1 MNPDIVSAPEP
12 APVAAGTTPAQSA
25 MIAPPGGGRLAS
37 MDAYRGFVMF
47 LMMAEVL
54 HLSRVARAVP
64 ESGFWQFLGEQQ
76 SHVEWLGCTLHDL
89 IQPSFSFLVG
99 VALPFSIASR
109 MARGQSRSAMTWHA
123 LWRAVLLI
131 LLGVFLRSTGE
142 NTTSTNWTFEDT
154 LTQIGLGYAFLFVLG
169 FRSTR
174 DHFIALGLILVGYWA
189 AFALYPLPG
198 AAFEY
203 AQVGVSKA
211 WLETNG
217 LSGFAAHWQKNSNA
231 AWAFDTWFMNL
242 FPRERPF
249 LFNRG
254 GYATLSFIPTLAT
267 MILGL
272 IAGNVLR
279 NPRDPLARIRWL
291 AVAGVICLAS
301 GWLLG
306 VLGICPVVKRIWT
319 PSWVLFSGGW
329 CFLLLAA
336 FYWVIDVLKIKRW
349 SFPLVVIGVNS
360 IAAYVIAHL
369 FDSFIAKN
377 LTTHLGKGVFNVF
390 GAPYQPLLHGA
401 ATLLVMWLML
411 FWMYRRKLFLKI

>member
-1 MNPDIVSAPEP
+1 MKPEAMP
-12 APVAAGTTPAQSA
+12 APTMAGAEPLRPSPN
-25 MIAPPGGGRLAS
+25 PPGVGRLAS

-54 HLSRVARAVP
+54 RLSRVARAVP
-64 ESGFWQFLGEQQ
+64 ESGIWNLLGWHQ
-76 SHVEWLGCTLHDL
+76 SHVEWVGCSLHDL

-109 MARGQSRSAMTWHA
+109 AARGQSRSAMTWHA
-123 LWRAVLLI
+123 VWRALLLI
-131 LLGVFLRSTGE
+131 LLGVFLRSTGQ
-142 NTTSTNWTFEDT
+142 TTTMTNWTFEDT

-169 FRSTR
+169 FRSGR
-174 DHFIALGLILVGYWA
+174 AHWMALALILIGYWA

-198 AAFEY
+198 PAFDY
-203 AQVGVSKA
+203 AKVGVPNA

-217 LSGFAAHWQKNSNA
+217 LTGFAQHWQKNSNA

-249 LFNRG
+249 EFNRG
-254 GYATLSFIPTLAT
+254 GYATLSFIPTLGT

-279 NPRDPLARIRWL
+279 SARDPMAKTRWL
-291 AVAGVICLAS
+291 AIAGVVGLAA
-301 GWLLG
+301 GWALG
-306 VLGICPVVKRIWT
+306 ALGISPVVKRIWT

-329 CFLLLAA
+329 CLLLLAA
-336 FYWVIDVLKIKRW
+336 FYWIIDVQKVKGW
-349 SFPLVVIGVNS
+349 AFPLIVIGVNS

-369 FDSFIAKN
+369 FDDFIAKN
-377 LTTHLGKGVFNVF
+377 LTTHLGAGTFNVF
-390 GAPYQPLLHGA
+390 GPAYQPFMHGL
-401 ATLLVMWLML
+401 ATLAVLWLIL
-411 FWMYRRKLFLKI
+411 YWMYRRKLFLKI